1 MYATKALSRG
11 NALCIQLSCCILLPL
26 TLLLLSLLLLLLYM
40 QLGNAAF
47 YNAYS
52 TAFPRTVSWWN
63 RHD

>member
-11 NALCIQLSCCILLPL
+11 NALSIQLSCCILLPL
-26 TLLLLSLLLLLLYM
+26 TLLLLLLLLYM